1 MTINHLWFYNFLKS
15 MIEIT
20 CNNSVCRFVFKF
32 HEDKNPNAKNVMCPK
47 CKTIQPVPSLAVGGN
62 DAADDWFRPKDK
74 PPVAPSPL
82 FDESKIPASN
92 PSKDMDDDN
101 DFLNEISNKPSARKQ
116 ATPPPDITP
125 ATPDGNIG
133 WLVVHDEKTSA
144 HTFQLREGMNRIGR
158 LKPTTPANVNIG
170 IKTNDD
176 FMSRYHCDLEVT
188 WNRQAKRYDYVV
200 SDKAYGSKSVSMNGT
215 YVNAASRRLSPM
227 DERHLKDGDTL
238 QIGETKLILKTPS
251 SARDA
256 RDAERKVKDL
266 DYSKTVI
273 F

>member
-1 MTINHLWFYNFLKS
+1 

-20 CNNSVCRFVFKF
+20 CNNSICRSIFKF
-32 HEDKNPNAKNVMCPK
+32 HEDKNPNVKSVMCPK
-47 CKTIQPVPSLAVGGN
+47 CRTIQPVPTGVS
-62 DAADDWFRPKDK
+62 DPADSWFHSKEQ
-74 PPVAPSPL
+74 PPFPSPPR
-82 FDESKIPASN
+82 FDEPKIPVSN

-101 DFLNEISNKPSARKQ
+101 DFLNEISSKPSARKQ
-116 ATPPPDITP
+116 ATPPPDIAP

-144 HTFQLREGMNRIGR
+144 HTFQLREGINRIGR
-158 LKPTTPANVNIG
+158 LKPTTPTNVNIG

-176 FMSRYHCDLEVT
+176 FMSRYHCDLEVM

-200 SDKAYGSKSVSMNGT
+200 SDKAYGSKSVSTNGT
-215 YVNAASRRLSPM
+215 YVNAESRRLSPM
-227 DERHLKDGDTL
+227 DERNLKDGDTL

>member
-1 MTINHLWFYNFLKS
+1 

-20 CNNSVCRFVFKF
+20 CNNAVCRSVFKF
-32 HEDKNPNAKNVMCPK
+32 HEDKNPNVKNVMCPK
-47 CKTIQPVPSLAVGGN
+47 CRTIQPVPTVGGGVN
-62 DAADDWFRPKDK
+62 EPVDDWFRPKEK
-74 PPVAPSPL
+74 PPVPPTPR
-82 FDESKIPASN
+82 FEEPRIPVSN
-92 PSKDMDDDN
+92 PSKGMDDDN
-101 DFLNEISNKPSARKQ
+101 DFLNEISNKPSAPKQ
-116 ATPPPDITP
+116 APPPPDIVP

-144 HTFQLREGMNRIGR
+144 HTFQLREGINRIGR
-158 LKPTTPANVNIG
+158 LKPTTPSNVNIG

-200 SDKAYGSKSVSMNGT
+200 SDKAYGSKSVSTNGT

-227 DERHLKDGDTL
+227 DEKNLKDGDTL
-238 QIGETKLILKTPS
+238 QIGETKLILKTAS

-256 RDAERKVKDL
+256 RDAERKVKEL

>member
-1 MTINHLWFYNFLKS
+1 

-20 CNNSVCRFVFKF
+20 CNNAVCRSVFKF
-32 HEDKNPNAKNVMCPK
+32 HEDRNPHVKNVMCPK
-47 CKTIQPVPSLAVGGN
+47 CRTIQPVPTAAVGGN
-62 DAADDWFRPKDK
+62 DPLDVWFSPKDK
-74 PPVAPSPL
+74 PPVQPSPL
-82 FDESKIPASN
+82 FDEPKIPVSN
-92 PSKDMDDDN
+92 SSKGMDDDN
-101 DFLNEISNKPSARKQ
+101 DFLNEISNKPSSRKQ
-116 ATPPPDITP
+116 VSPTPDMAP
-125 ATPDGNIG
+125 ATPNGNIG

-144 HTFQLREGMNRIGR
+144 HTFQLREGINRIGR
-158 LKPTTPANVNIG
+158 LKPTTPTNVNIG

-188 WNRQAKRYDYVV
+188 WNRLAKCYDYVV
-200 SDKAYGSKSVSMNGT
+200 SDKAYGSKSVSTNGT
-215 YVNAASRRLSPM
+215 YVNAASRRLSPT
-227 DERHLKDGDTL
+227 DEKNLKDGDTL

-256 RDAERKVKDL
+256 REAERKVKEL